1 MICFSFLKQFG
12 VCCIGAKMELNE
24 LISDK
29 GGKEE
34 EVNLM
39 VLGDESSCLEH
50 LLRPYYNLKTGLDTK
65 TVIQEFQTKGIDLE
79 LKKTKFNLNIRIPTT
94 RFGRKNTHEIREDE
108 YEKKMR
114 NIDAIILYFYQ
125 NNSKTLHNVQNKY
138 LQETRTWFPKVPIF
152 LLSLRIDENVN
163 NMKQPLRETISVSDR
178 FLKRDLDVSYE
189 DGKAV
194 CKKIKAKEF
203 FEIKIL
209 KQTHDEDKEEL
220 QFDYDLVNCSNISET
235 FEKVST
241 YVLKNKKKK
250 DKCFC
255 LCCFCCCRRCCGK

>member
-1 MICFSFLKQFG
+1 
-12 VCCIGAKMELNE
+12 MELNE
-24 LISDK
+24 LIS
-29 GGKEE
+29 GKRDREE
-34 EVNLM
+34 EVNLII
-39 VLGDESSCLEH
+39 LGDESSCLEH

-94 RFGRKNTHEIREDE
+94 RLGRKNTHEVREDE
-108 YEKKMR
+108 YEKMMR

-138 LQETRTWFPKVPIF
+138 LQEAKTWFPKVPIF
-152 LLSLRIDENVN
+152 LLSLRIDEKVN
-163 NMKQPLRETISVSDR
+163 NVKQPLRETISVSDR

-189 DGKAV
+189 DGKAA

-203 FEIKIL
+203 FEVKIL
-209 KQTHDEDKEEL
+209 KQAHDEDKEEL

-235 FEKVST
+235 FEKVSIF
-241 YVLKNKKKK
+241 VLKNKKKK

-255 LCCFCCCRRCCGK
+255 LYCFCCCRRCCGK

>member
-1 MICFSFLKQFG
+1 
-12 VCCIGAKMELNE
+12 MELNE

-39 VLGDESSCLEH
+39 ILGDESSCLEH

-65 TVIQEFQTKGIDLE
+65 TVIQEFQAKGIDLE

-178 FLKRDLDVSYE
+178 LRCILRRWESSMQKNQSKR
-189 DGKAV
+189 
-194 CKKIKAKEF
+194 IF
-203 FEIKIL
+203 
-209 KQTHDEDKEEL
+209 
-220 QFDYDLVNCSNISET
+220 
-235 FEKVST
+235 
-241 YVLKNKKKK
+241 
-250 DKCFC
+250 
-255 LCCFCCCRRCCGK
+255 